1 MRYVL
6 ANWKMHTTVGEG
18 LAWLHAVQEGLRRR
32 TRPGRAHPL
41 PIVCPP
47 FVSLEP
53 MRSAAD
59 RHLLRLG
66 AQTCHWEREGP
77 YTGEISA
84 AMLQDVVDYVL
95 VGHSA
100 RRAMG
105 ETDEQVARKVAA
117 VAEVGLVPILF
128 VGEDRPEDDAVGQTE
143 ERLRH
148 GLSRV
153 DPAGQRVLIVYEPVW
168 AVGAA
173 EPADADHVRRVVEH
187 LKSRLSLLGVSDPEV
202 LYGGTVS
209 PATIDRFLRLEVLDG
224 VGATRASLDPDGFL
238 AMVDRVASVRADAPA
253 EDRRGA

>member
-18 LAWLHAVQEGLRRR
+18 LAWLHAVQRGLRRR
-32 TRPGRAHPL
+32 VRPGAARPL

-47 FVSLEP
+47 FVSLVP
-53 MRSAAD
+53 MRAAAD
-59 RHLLRLG
+59 RGLLRLG
-66 AQTCHWEREGP
+66 AQTCHWEHEGP
-77 YTGEISA
+77 HTGEVSV
-84 AMLQDVVDYVL
+84 AMLQGIVDYVL

-117 VAEVGLVPILF
+117 VTAAGLVPILF
-128 VGEDRPEDDAVGQTE
+128 VGEERREDDALRRTE
-143 ERLRH
+143 DRLRQ

-153 DPAGQRVLIVYEPVW
+153 DPAAQRVLVVYEPVW

-173 EPADADHVRRVVEH
+173 EAADAEHVRRVAEH
-187 LKSRLSLLGVSDPEV
+187 LKGRLRRLGVGDPEV

-238 AMVDRVASVRADAPA
+238 GMVDRVASVGVEARTW
-253 EDRRGA
+253 DRGG